1 MATAPA
7 ASFSPP
13 TMSMIQVQHLTKQY
27 AGRMA
32 VDDVTFEVEP
42 GQIVGFLGP
51 NGAGKST
58 TMRIL
63 SGYMPPTSGR
73 ARVNGHDVFHE
84 SLAVRRSVGYMPET
98 APLYTEMRV
107 KEYLRFR
114 AELKGL
120 AGQAMRRRVGEVMDL
135 CSVTDARRR
144 LIGNLSKGYRQRVA
158 LADALLHEPPLLI
171 LDEPSNGLDPVHIR
185 QVRELLRGLRPKH
198 TILLST
204 HILPEVES
212 LCDRVVMIHHGRLL
226 ADDTPEN
233 LARRLRTLTE
243 VHAELRGSGEM
254 TAALE
259 ALPGVRKASAEE
271 AGDGWQRLVLRVE
284 PRQDV
289 REAVMALA
297 SERGWQ
303 VRELHRR
310 LPGLEEVFVELA
322 SAESP
327 GVF

>member
-1 MATAPA
+1 
-7 ASFSPP
+7 
-13 TMSMIQVQHLTKQY
+13 MIEVQHLTKQY
-27 AGRMA
+27 AGRVA
-32 VDDVTFEVEP
+32 VNDVSFQVEP

-63 SGYMPPTSGR
+63 SGYMPPTTGLV
-73 ARVNGHDVFHE
+73 RVNGHDVFHE
-84 SLAVRRSVGYMPET
+84 SLEVRRSVGYMPET

-135 CSVTDARRR
+135 CSVTDVRRR

-171 LDEPSNGLDPVHIR
+171 LDEPSNGLDPVQIR
-185 QVRELLRGLRPKH
+185 QVRELLSSLRPRH
-198 TILLST
+198 TVLLST
-204 HILPEVES
+204 HILPEVEN
-212 LCDRVVMIHHGRLL
+212 LCDRVVMIHHGQLL

-233 LARRLRTLTE
+233 LTRRLRTLTE
-243 VHAELRGSGEM
+243 VRMELRGDVAEM
-254 TAALE
+254 ITAFE
-259 ALPGVRKASAEE
+259 SLPGVRKALAEE
-271 AGDGWQRLVLRVE
+271 TGGDGWIRLTLRVE
-284 PRQDV
+284 PGKDV
-289 REAVMALA
+289 REAVMELA
-297 SERGWQ
+297 AAKKWG

-310 LPGLEEVFVELA
+310 LPSLEDVFVELA
-322 SAESP
+322 STDP
-327 GVF
+327 RTTTF